1 VRNLTPQKA
10 GPQGRIPK
18 EEELSLGTRV
28 YVTRLG
34 ASGIVSSDVAKGKVV
49 VQVGSLRLS
58 AEVAEL
64 LLIDGG
70 QPEQPA
76 ARYTPRPPRR
86 PSTPMVMAEPPPI
99 VPPRTPDATLDLR
112 GERLPVAVARSEK
125 FVDDALREARPAVF
139 ILHGHG
145 TGVLRNA
152 LREHFADFPG
162 VRKLYPAGPGDG
174 GDGVTVLEL
183 DT

>member
-1 VRNLTPQKA
+1 
-10 GPQGRIPK
+10 
-18 EEELSLGTRV
+18 
-28 YVTRLG
+28 
-34 ASGIVSSDVAKGKVV
+34 
-49 VQVGSLRLS
+49 
-58 AEVAEL
+58 
-64 LLIDGG
+64 
-70 QPEQPA
+70 
-76 ARYTPRPPRR
+76 
-86 PSTPMVMAEPPPI
+86 M
-99 VPPRTPDATLDLR
+99 
-112 GERLPVAVARSEK
+112 AVARSEK